1 MKVVPVATGARKQQ
15 RCQHGI
21 FAVQI
26 RERAICVRV
35 TRIREKV
42 PKVFGDDAILVRVIH
57 IAQSIKLH
65 HYEALEGPAAKGEER
80 EYVSWHLAIV
90 EAEERRRHPAEL
102 KLYREEGVVVCVRV

>member
-1 MKVVPVATGARKQQ
+1 MKVVPVATGTRKQQ

-26 RERAICVRV
+26 RERATCVR

-42 PKVFGDDAILVRVIH
+42 PKVFGEDAVLVGVIH

-80 EYVSWHLAIV
+80 EYVSRHLAIV